1 MTMPLKIAA
10 VACAV
15 ALGAVARGEDD
26 YPVDEVAPA
35 NPQVVQGQAPAVDL
49 GANFDANLFSA
60 GGLSTIVNRGAPGQD
75 RAAAG
80 AALRAAFQ
88 KQGDDRLAKVDAICE
103 LSAAQRGKL
112 KRAIDADVRHL
123 MDDIEPK
130 RLHYQG
136 VKATFNDKEWR
147 QFQHDLQMCQQRVQG
162 LFDAESLWEKALP
175 ATLDATQLGRLTA
188 ENDARRAYR
197 WRAIVARALV
207 GFDDWLGLDQE
218 QYEALEALLV
228 AKQPRLRLDGPAWR
242 AGSHDAANDTMFVP
256 MVLARV
262 DGEQL
267 RAILNERQQQ
277 ALRPIITSAA
287 GWREILETRGVIE
300 KGNQ

>member
-1 MTMPLKIAA
+1 MTMPLTIAA

-35 NPQVVQGQAPAVDL
+35 NNPQVVQGAAVDL
-49 GANFDANLFSA
+49 GANFDANIFFA
-60 GGLSTIVNRGAPGQD
+60 GGLSTIVNQGAPVQD
-75 RAAAG
+75 SAAA
-80 AALRAAFQ
+80 AAAVRAAFQ
-88 KQGDDRLAKVDAICE
+88 KQGDDRLAKVDAICA
-103 LSAAQRGKL
+103 LSAAQRAKL

-130 RLHYQG
+130 RLQYQG

-147 QFQHDLQMCQQRVQG
+147 QFQHDLQLCQQRVQG

-175 ATLDATQLGRLTA
+175 ATLDAAQLGRLTA

-197 WRAIVARALV
+197 WRAIVTRALV
-207 GFDDWLGLDQE
+207 GFDDWLGLDQG

-242 AGSHDAANDTMFVP
+242 AGSQDAANDTMLVP

-262 DGEQL
+262 DGKQL
-267 RAILNERQQQ
+267 RAILNERQEQ
-277 ALRPIITSAA
+277 ALRPMITSAA
-287 GWREILETRGVIE
+287 GWREILETRGAIE